1 MIKLRYYQEEAI
13 NSAIKNENGI
23 VVCPTGTG
31 KSVII
36 AGICQKIKEPILIL
50 QPSKEILEQNF
61 EKIKSFTAEDLGIY
75 SASKG
80 KKEINRIT
88 LATIGSIKDIEQFK
102 YFKTILIDECFVAGT
117 KIDGKNI
124 EDVQIGD
131 LVDSFNHKLN
141 IIEKKRVLAVRKIW
155 HTENLQL
162 TNILDESIVSTLS
175 HPIFNGNGY
184 VEAQELKKGDYVY
197 VKNNLPPLRKRGDFN
212 VKMENSK
219 ISKYRKGLLL
229 NKMWKKFCELPFI
242 RTNEKAKPNVSQRN
256 QRKNGSN
263 IKKNRTQA
271 KNTRGKWEG
280 NDRATKFTF
289 RQVGEWLVSRVNNHN
304 QMSIWQWLPLPLQNR
319 LSKPIE
325 NVSNRSGRLFSLLF
339 KKKKTGPEKNI
350 ILTKSRVESVKIL
363 KPTDYD
369 RYRKGCYVYNLEV
382 EDNNNYFANNILVH
396 NCHLVRSDAGKYC
409 DFINEVKPTK
419 IIGLT
424 ATPYRLKSWSGGY
437 SWKFLH
443 RTRPKI
449 FNNIIYNY
457 QIKQAFEDKFL
468 CPLEYFK
475 FDYDLTKLRQTKMD
489 YTEDSVVEYNES
501 INIYETIINI
511 IKTNISRK
519 YFLVFATTI
528 NEANKICNL
537 LLKENI
543 SGYYVSSNNTRKE
556 REEILNNFIS
566 GKVKFIINVGVLTTG
581 FDFPELDCIILARPT
596 KSLSLY
602 YQMVGRGVRIAK
614 DKNKCQVF
622 DLCNNYETFG
632 DLTTFEIEGDGAKT
646 GLKNSDKW
654 LIKPSLLSI
663 KEAVNGRKQNKNY
676 FEVPFGKYK
685 GCSIA
690 EVPVSYINYCL
701 DNFID
706 FKYKEQFEKA
716 LKSNF

>member
-13 NSAIKNENGI
+13 NSAIKNDNGI
-23 VVCPTGTG
+23 LVCPTGTG

-102 YFKTILIDECFVAGT
+102 HFKIILIDE
-117 KIDGKNI
+117 
-124 EDVQIGD
+124 
-131 LVDSFNHKLN
+131 
-141 IIEKKRVLAVRKIW
+141 
-155 HTENLQL
+155 
-162 TNILDESIVSTLS
+162 
-175 HPIFNGNGY
+175 
-184 VEAQELKKGDYVY
+184 
-197 VKNNLPPLRKRGDFN
+197 
-212 VKMENSK
+212 
-219 ISKYRKGLLL
+219 
-229 NKMWKKFCELPFI
+229 
-242 RTNEKAKPNVSQRN
+242 
-256 QRKNGSN
+256 
-263 IKKNRTQA
+263 
-271 KNTRGKWEG
+271 
-280 NDRATKFTF
+280 
-289 RQVGEWLVSRVNNHN
+289 
-304 QMSIWQWLPLPLQNR
+304 
-319 LSKPIE
+319 
-325 NVSNRSGRLFSLLF
+325 
-339 KKKKTGPEKNI
+339 
-350 ILTKSRVESVKIL
+350 
-363 KPTDYD
+363 
-369 RYRKGCYVYNLEV
+369 
-382 EDNNNYFANNILVH
+382 
-396 NCHLVRSDAGKYC
+396 CHLVRSDAGKYC

-457 QIKQAFEDKFL
+457 QIKQAFKDKFL

-543 SGYYVSSNNTRKE
+543 NGYYVSSNNTRKE

-646 GLKNSDKW
+646 GLRNSDKW

-663 KEAVNGRKQNKNY
+663 KEAVNARKQNKNY

-685 GCSIA
+685 GRSIA

-706 FKYKEQFEKA
+706 FKYKDQFEKA